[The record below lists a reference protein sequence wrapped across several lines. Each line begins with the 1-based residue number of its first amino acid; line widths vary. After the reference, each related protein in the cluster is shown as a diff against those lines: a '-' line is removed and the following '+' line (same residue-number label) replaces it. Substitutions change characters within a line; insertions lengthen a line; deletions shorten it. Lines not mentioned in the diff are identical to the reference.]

1 MIINKRYQKLE
12 KSHLLHEILR
22 FITEKG
28 IEENYYF
35 DDLEDL
41 QIKIN
46 NKKTSQ

>member
-1 MIINKRYQKLE
+1 MVINKKYQNLD

-28 IEENYYF
+28 IEEKYSF
-35 DDLEDL
+35 EELLDL

-46 NKKTSQ
+46 NKKTT

>member
-1 MIINKRYQKLE
+1 MVINKKYQKLD

-28 IEENYYF
+28 IEEEYSF
-35 DDLEDL
+35 EELLDL

-46 NKKTSQ
+46 KSKTP

>member
-1 MIINKRYQKLE
+1 MVINKKYQKLD

-28 IEENYYF
+28 IEEEYYF
-35 DDLEDL
+35 EDLKDL

-46 NKKTSQ
+46 ENKTT

>member
-1 MIINKRYQKLE
+1 MIINKKYQKLD

-28 IEENYYF
+28 IEEKCF
-35 DDLEDL
+35 FKDLKDL

-46 NKKTSQ
+46 KRKTT